1 MGKLY
6 TKTWNE
12 WKMTNFE
19 YGDKRYLLL
28 FVNFLPWRIVLI
40 APPNSMKIVLSWKM
54 FHRIHIETLLTNENV
69 IHILALIVRRIFKNW
84 KTRLNDKM
92 YYLYDDVSA
101 FLFMFQFV
109 LLVWRPVPN
118 AALIL
123 FAQSALLQKSLMAAP
138 VQVNPHHVFDS
149 KTVFRIVLVC
159 LLANSIIAKK
169 TVMTHILYRYTLF
182 GFRCS
187 TIYLGYKIKH
197 RNYTSFVESCLH
209 RTDWLF

>member
-169 TVMTHILYRYTLF
+169 KVMTHIL
-182 GFRCS
+182 
-187 TIYLGYKIKH
+187 
-197 RNYTSFVESCLH
+197 
-209 RTDWLF
+209 